1 MKDRKQSLG
10 VASAALKLTRGVAAA
25 GVLWLVAGG
34 AVADQQTPVA
44 GQQTLIARRVPGPV
58 VPDGVLG
65 PAEWSAAVPV
75 HVNAVK
81 PRTAPG
87 VVPYLPDALPSLVPP
102 DNQDDSSFTIRALY
116 DDQNLY
122 VAVTVADD
130 VLMAVHP
137 WPLLWLDDDVEVL
150 IDGDRQPWD
159 FAAGVFEGVLNKE
172 GFQLITSVG
181 GGQQTEPGTNPDL
194 QVWTSAV
201 GWAPRGFVVEVAVP
215 LDMIN
220 THDTSE
226 WTGGTPG
233 FSPPQPGD
241 TIGFNITVG
250 DNDTGW
256 GGYVLG
262 GDRSNSFTAWDGSSL
277 EWGIYLEQ
285 DWGRLYFAP

>member
-1 MKDRKQSLG
+1 MRDSKQSAWAVL
-10 VASAALKLTRGVAAA
+10 AALRITWNMACTGA
-25 GVLWLVAGG
+25 LWFVAGG
-34 AVADQQTPVA
+34 VWADQQTPLA
-44 GQQTLIARRVPGPV
+44 GQQTLIAHRARGPV
-58 VPDGVLG
+58 VTDGVLG

-87 VVPYLPDALPSLVPP
+87 VVPCLPDDLPYLVPP
-102 DNQDDSSFTIRALY
+102 DNQDDSSFTLRALY

-130 VLMAVHP
+130 LLMAVHP

-159 FAAGVFEGVLNKE
+159 FAVGVFEGVLNKE

-201 GWAPRGFVVEVAVP
+201 GLVPRGFVVEVAIP
-215 LDMIN
+215 LGMIN

-233 FSPPQPGD
+233 FRPPQPGD
-241 TIGFNITVG
+241 TIGFNVTVG

-277 EWGIYLEQ
+277 AWGIYFEQ